1 MIRRRYTVR
10 MSAALLIDL
19 LLLVR
24 NHGGKPL
31 VLIGQAL
38 GILPQGMPGG
48 MNVLRR
54 VLGSEPAKVSMIL
67 LKGKLETMSRAEI
80 LGLLKSAGSK
90 AAAAMVLLAKLPKKR
105 EPESAEGAT
114 DTDQTDLAAKVRELL
129 NKAKGNHSG

>member
-1 MIRRRYTVR
+1 

-38 GILPQGMPGG
+38 GILPEGMPGG

-67 LKGKLETMSRAEI
+67 LHGKLEKMSRTEI
-80 LGLLKSAGSK
+80 LALLKSAGSK
-90 AAAAMVLLAKLPKKR
+90 AAAGAMLLAKLPKKHQAK
-105 EPESAEGAT
+105 EPPDQPE
-114 DTDQTDLAAKVRELL
+114 DTTDLAAKVRELL
-129 NKAKGNHSG
+129 DKAKGNHPQ